1 MVTFRKASKKR
12 GAIRSHAAEEEEDD
26 ESDSALGSI
35 QLTQK
40 KQKLVQATLYK
51 RGLDAT
57 KTLIPEPETL
67 VEEKATV
74 NEAQNLLFKTTFS
87 STENGPTETV
97 MQQKHMSAMEEFI
110 NRKLKKDKV
119 KELENSLN
127 IENHIED
134 DAQFAREADMGAGG
148 TMLGGTGIA
157 EVILPV
163 ETRIENAK
171 QTEELRTRLP
181 GAFGTKAAS
190 SAGYRLEQS
199 DVRGMQELR
208 GDLLFMRRQ
217 DSSLGHVIRVH
228 ATDSI
233 TATTARDEQVRGMQE
248 LRGDLLFMRRQDSSL
263 GHVIR
268 VHATDSITATTAR
281 DEQVRGMQELRGDL
295 LFMRRQDSSLGHVI
309 RVHATDSI
317 TATTARDEQVRG
329 MQELRGDLLFMR
341 RQDSSLGHVIRVHAT
356 DSITATT
363 ARDEQ
368 VRGMQELRGDLLFMR
383 RQAF

>member
-12 GAIRSHAAEEEEDD
+12 GAIRSHAAEEEDDD

-110 NRKLKKDKV
+110 NRKLRKDKV
-119 KELENSLN
+119 NELENSLN

-163 ETRIENAK
+163 ETRIETAK

-199 DVRGMQELR
+199 DVSGL
-208 GDLLFMRRQ
+208 
-217 DSSLGHVIRVH
+217 DSSSFSHNFREFKQQRVSSTAPNTVSDRSEHLPPTAPDHDRLGFQ
-228 ATDSI
+228 A
-233 TATTARDEQVRGMQE
+233 ARHTQSKQPKPQHQRGNDD
-248 LRGDLLFMRRQDSSL
+248 RLLKQFIKKERSKR
-263 GHVIR
+263 
-268 VHATDSITATTAR
+268 
-281 DEQVRGMQELRGDL
+281 
-295 LFMRRQDSSLGHVI
+295 
-309 RVHATDSI
+309 
-317 TATTARDEQVRG
+317 
-329 MQELRGDLLFMR
+329 
-341 RQDSSLGHVIRVHAT
+341 
-356 DSITATT
+356 
-363 ARDEQ
+363 
-368 VRGMQELRGDLLFMR
+368 
-383 RQAF
+383 